1 MLLIYV
7 EKINPRIRYSFKMI
21 FKNILKLKEYRLT
34 TSSVDFI
41 NYDGPKFSY
50 GEKPLLEEL
59 FFKANGLLTQRGIHE
74 QKIAIIEYKEIPAFF
89 EVNSSTYP
97 FDVFSAV
104 FYMLSRYEEYLPYLR
119 DKHDRFPLHQSLAFQ
134 HQFHQTAI
142 VDRWCL
148 QLKEFL
154 IEQFPEL
161 KFEERKYSFIPT
173 YDIDNAYA
181 YSHKGVLRTA
191 ATLIKKLFNLQFNKI
206 KIQFLV
212 LLGKRKDPYDT
223 YNYQMNIQKKY
234 HLNPIYFFLLGDY
247 DNNDKNLSHENRHFQ
262 SLIKLISDYAKVG
275 IHPSYNSCNDA
286 KVVKK
291 EIKRLE
297 RIVKRDVQMSRQHFL
312 KLEFPTTYRS
322 LIEADV
328 AEDYSLGYAED
339 IGFRAGTCTPIN
351 FYDLDEELERNLLI
365 LPFQIMESTLM
376 YYKKLKSYEV
386 LDYVKPIIDEVKA
399 VNGTLISLWHN
410 ESLSDEE
417 EWSGWGEVYE
427 NFIKYS
433 VE

>member
-1 MLLIYV
+1 M
-7 EKINPRIRYSFKMI
+7 
-21 FKNILKLKEYRLT
+21 
-34 TSSVDFI
+34 
-41 NYDGPKFSY
+41 
-50 GEKPLLEEL
+50 
-59 FFKANGLLTQRGIHE
+59 
-74 QKIAIIEYKEIPAFF
+74 
-89 EVNSSTYP
+89 
-97 FDVFSAV
+97 
-104 FYMLSRYEEYLPYLR
+104 
-119 DKHDRFPLHQSLAFQ
+119 
-134 HQFHQTAI
+134 
-142 VDRWCL
+142 
-148 QLKEFL
+148 
-154 IEQFPEL
+154 
-161 KFEERKYSFIPT
+161 
-173 YDIDNAYA
+173 
-181 YSHKGVLRTA
+181 
-191 ATLIKKLFNLQFNKI
+191 
-206 KIQFLV
+206 
-212 LLGKRKDPYDT
+212 
-223 YNYQMNIQKKY
+223 
-234 HLNPIYFFLLGDY
+234 
-247 DNNDKNLSHENRHFQ
+247 
-262 SLIKLISDYAKVG
+262 IKLISDYAKVG